1 MKPIHSVLLIFL
13 IVAGFCCQNKSSKT
27 ISASKNNDSIN
38 CMKVPERF
46 VVPVMDTFAKETDS
60 TRLQGF
66 AAHKEQP

>member
-1 MKPIHSVLLIFL
+1 
-13 IVAGFCCQNKSSKT
+13 
-27 ISASKNNDSIN
+27 
-38 CMKVPERF
+38 MKVPERF